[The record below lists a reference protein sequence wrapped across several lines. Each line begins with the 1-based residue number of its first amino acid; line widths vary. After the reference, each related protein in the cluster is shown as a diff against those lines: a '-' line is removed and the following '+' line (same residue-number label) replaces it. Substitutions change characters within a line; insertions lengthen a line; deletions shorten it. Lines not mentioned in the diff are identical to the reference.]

1 MIDLRRHSTEPE
13 FMDVE
18 SSRVPLGTGR
28 ILVTLT
34 DHAGTTLASSNL
46 TAWSQS
52 AGLTSGVGPACSR

>member
-34 DHAGTTLASSNL
+34 DHARHDTGQL
-46 TAWSQS
+46 
-52 AGLTSGVGPACSR
+52 